1 MKNWDNVV
9 LVPEFDEQ
17 GVACYRLEG
26 GDYENEYYVISE
38 AESRKL
44 LNTPEIV
51 GYEVYNCLVSSTS
64 QMLYYLKEQKK
75 VTTANILSILRGAL
89 NYPLEEACYREHIRV
104 HDISF
109 LSSERVFEEEEIAG
123 LEIKYSKLTMV
134 PDSTLMIGD
143 IIASGETLI
152 HCLRYVTDFYRDH
165 GASLRNIIILLSA
178 EPKELIFLRSLLQ
191 KFVSSGRSLKA
202 LSLFIMKESSVHI
215 RIKAFP
221 ELTFRT
227 WISTGKVVLL
237 RLSSEERRFPCV
249 ALFLKNVLFMMAVR
263 DVTRFMSM

>member
-89 NYPLEEACYREHIRV
+89 IPRFTEYRKDQDLEQAVSYQ
-104 HDISF
+104 
-109 LSSERVFEEEEIAG
+109 ERA
-123 LEIKYSKLTMV
+123 
-134 PDSTLMIGD
+134 
-143 IIASGETLI
+143 
-152 HCLRYVTDFYRDH
+152 
-165 GASLRNIIILLSA
+165 
-178 EPKELIFLRSLLQ
+178 
-191 KFVSSGRSLKA
+191 
-202 LSLFIMKESSVHI
+202 
-215 RIKAFP
+215 
-221 ELTFRT
+221 
-227 WISTGKVVLL
+227 
-237 RLSSEERRFPCV
+237 
-249 ALFLKNVLFMMAVR
+249 
-263 DVTRFMSM
+263 